1 MDKLL
6 KDAIADAKAVRETA
20 LANAKIALEEAFTP
34 HLKSMLSKKLQAE
47 MDHEDEEKEADE
59 AYHGEEMEDEDK
71 EMDEEM
77 DTSGIGSSDNKEP
90 APDAGDTSGIGQ
102 GPESEGDDEEG
113 GEEDENLMKAPDQ
126 PVGEGYGMDD
136 DKDMD
141 EEMEDEDME
150 DEGHHEEGYH
160 GEEDKDMDEEM
171 EDEDEDVKEALR
183 QLEAEMNDEEME
195 DEEMK
200 KEEMEDEDED
210 MKEEMEDEDKDMDED
225 IDLDEIIKALTE
237 EEGMED
243 EEEDEKNE
251 EMKDEDE
258 DMKEEMED
266 EDKDMDED
274 IDLDEIIKALTEEE
288 GMEDEEED
296 EKNEEMKDEDEDMKE
311 ELEEYKQTV
320 QYLRDKL
327 SEVNLLNAKL
337 LYTNKLFRSR
347 NVSEAQ
353 KMKVIEQFDR
363 ATNVRE
369 VKLVFTTFA
378 ESMKRKPVNESAK
391 RVSQASKPTN
401 STKSKKKPIIGENT
415 DFKSRMKK
423 LANII

>member
-258 DMKEEMED
+258 DMKEE
-266 EDKDMDED
+266 
-274 IDLDEIIKALTEEE
+274 
-288 GMEDEEED
+288 
-296 EKNEEMKDEDEDMKE
+296 
-311 ELEEYKQTV
+311 LEEYKQTV

>member
-6 KDAIADAKAVRETA
+6 KEAIADAKAVRETA

-47 MDHEDEEKEADE
+47 MEGEDEEKADE
-59 AYHGEEMEDEDK
+59 GYYGEDE
-71 EMDEEM
+71 EEVDEELKP
-77 DTSGIGSSDNKEP
+77 SAIGSSDNKEP
-90 APDAGDTSGIGQ
+90 APEAGDTSGIGQ
-102 GPESEGDDEEG
+102 GPESEGADEEA
-113 GEEDENLMKAPDQ
+113 GEEDENLEKAPDQ

-136 DKDMD
+136 ED
-141 EEMEDEDME
+141 EEVEEGAHMDDEDEDMKE
-150 DEGHHEEGYH
+150 A
-160 GEEDKDMDEEM
+160 EM
-171 EDEDEDVKEALR
+171 EDEDEDLEEVLR
-183 QLEAEMNDEEME
+183 QLEAEME
-195 DEEMK
+195 DEDDEP
-200 KEEMEDEDED
+200 KEEGAHMDDEDED
-210 MKEEMEDEDKDMDED
+210 MKEEMEDEDEDKKEEGAHMDDEDKDMDEE

-243 EEEDEKNE
+243 EDEDEEEKNE
-251 EMKDEDE
+251 ELE
-258 DMKEEMED
+258 
-266 EDKDMDED
+266 
-274 IDLDEIIKALTEEE
+274 
-288 GMEDEEED
+288 
-296 EKNEEMKDEDEDMKE
+296 NENS
-311 ELEEYKQTV
+311 ELEEYKKTV
-320 QYLRDKL
+320 KYLRDKL

-363 ATNVRE
+363 AANVRE

-378 ESMKRKPVNESAK
+378 ESMNRKPVNESAK
-391 RVSQASKPTN
+391 RVSQASKPTA
-401 STKSKKKPIIGENT
+401 STQPKKKPIIGENT